1 MKKRILAVILA
12 LAMLLSLC
20 GCGSSFLPWSRGDD
34 EASAETA
41 QETEAPVETEAPKEP
56 DVYEVRF
63 EMNGGT
69 LVSGQLLQRIEE
81 GGAAEAPE
89 VQRTGYAFDGWDS
102 SFDSV
107 TGNMVVV
114 AQWTPTYRISF
125 DPAGGTVKE
134 GEIEQRVREGEDP
147 VPPELTRK
155 GSEFLGWDP
164 EIAPAAEDTLYVAQ
178 WTAQKL
184 TSEEIYAQISPAVVE
199 VTVIEPGGDF
209 YHIGS
214 GFFIDDQGTMV
225 TNYHVIDGTI
235 TGEVTTKDGSSYDIV
250 AVKDYDE
257 GLDLAILEVDITGN
271 PFLRISDEDVVTGET
286 VYAMGSSQG
295 LTGTFSDG
303 IVSTASRDMEGVH
316 CIQITAPISQG
327 NSGGP
332 LVNIYGEVVGINSMS
347 LVDGQNLNFAIDV
360 DELDKLS
367 HAGSITLQELY
378 DIMYPAEET
387 TISEGEGFY
396 GDADKAELE
405 PNGSLLLADS
415 MDNGTWIA
423 GEVSDVDDLDWFS
436 INLDSPCDVFFE
448 VAPYYKS
455 DLDYLL
461 CGILELTDDGVEVMD
476 VLLPSENEGEYEV
489 AQTGTIHFDE
499 AGLYFLM
506 IAVDEEYPDSDPV
519 YYTVQAAW

>member
-1 MKKRILAVILA
+1 MKKRLLAGILT

-20 GCGSSFLPWSRGDD
+20 ACGSFSAPWNSGDKD
-34 EASAETA
+34 TA
-41 QETEAPVETEAPKEP
+41 QETESAEESEAPKEP
-56 DVYEVRF
+56 SVYEVRF

-102 SFDSV
+102 SFDAV
-107 TGNMVVV
+107 TENMVVA
-114 AQWTPTYRISF
+114 AQWTPTSRISF
-125 DPAGGTVKE
+125 DPAGGSVTE

-155 GSEFLGWDP
+155 GSEFLGWSP
-164 EIAPAAEDTLYVAQ
+164 ELAPAAEDTVYVAQ

-184 TSEEIYAQISPAVVE
+184 SSEEIYAQISPAVVE
-199 VTVIEPGGDF
+199 IMADEPGGEY
-209 YHIGS
+209 YHLGS
-214 GFFIDDQGTMV
+214 GFFIDDQGTFV
-225 TNYHVIDGTI
+225 TNYHVIDGTVSGEI
-235 TGEVTTKDGSSYDIV
+235 TLQDGTAVDIV

-257 GLDLAILEVDITGN
+257 ALDLAVLQANISGN
-271 PFLRISDEDVVTGET
+271 EYLTISERDVVTGET
-286 VYAMGSSQG
+286 VYAIGSSQG

-303 IVSTASRDMEGVH
+303 IVSTASRDMEGVQ
-316 CIQITAPISQG
+316 CIQITAPISEG

-347 LVDGQNLNFAIDV
+347 LIEGQNLNFAIDV
-360 DELDKLS
+360 DELQKLD

-378 DIMYPAEET
+378 DTMYPAEET

-396 GDADKAELE
+396 GEADAVELE
-405 PNGSLLLADS
+405 PNGSLLLADPIENS
-415 MDNGTWIA
+415 AWIA
-423 GEVSDVDDLDWFS
+423 GEISNVEDLDWFS
-436 INLDSPCDVFFE
+436 FNLDAPCDVFFE

-455 DLDYLL
+455 DMDYLL
-461 CGILELTDDGVEVMD
+461 CGILEITDNGVDVKEVLM
-476 VLLPSENEGEYEV
+476 PENGGDYEV
-489 AQTGTIHFDE
+489 AYTGTIHFDT

-506 IAVDEEYPDSDPV
+506 VAVEDEYTYDEPV
-519 YYTVQAAW
+519 YYTARAIW